1 MVPSNSAIST
11 SNQMILG
18 SLNIS
23 FESLSGATKTVIDHF
38 RERYSLDLKYKSLPC
53 IDVGSEQK
61 PIYLPIEV
69 GNYGL
74 LNFTMIYYAS
84 IFLTLP

>member
-1 MVPSNSAIST
+1 MLIYI
-11 SNQMILG
+11 Q
-18 SLNIS
+18 NIS
-23 FESLSGATKTVIDHF
+23 FQSSGATTTVINYF
-38 RERYSLDLKYKSLPC
+38 REIYSLDLKYKSLPC

-74 LNFTMIYYAS
+74 LNFNMIYYAF
-84 IFLTLP
+84 IFLTCP